1 MCWYWTHNS
10 NPFWWFFLRPLV
22 AVSYACMD
30 HILLSIWGRS
40 STDIQSFLS
49 KQLSTL
55 WYSTLWVLHML
66 AFPDSQNSYLNSES
80 LLDFT
85 WDLTSFLIAWKQ
97 SQGSKVGAIVELI
110 QFVFHFW
117 GITVLHCLV
126 PVSWNLFKC
135 ILSICFC
142 CSFKRQDKYSFCY
155 SILAKSKS
163 AKEVLRNC
171 PISRQKLL

>member
-1 MCWYWTHNS
+1 MGTGSIINLCWCWTHNS
-10 NPFWWFFLRPLV
+10 NPFWWFFPRPQV
-22 AVSYACMD
+22 AATYTCTD

-40 STDIQSFLS
+40 FTDIQSFLS

-55 WYSTLWVLHML
+55 WYSTLWILDML
-66 AFPDSQNSYLNSES
+66 AFPDSQNSYLNLES

-117 GITVLHCLV
+117 GITVLHCLM
-126 PVSWNLFKC
+126 PVSWKLFYNVFYLFVGGVV
-135 ILSICFC
+135 LSTGRINTVPVTL
-142 CSFKRQDKYSFCY
+142 SWPK
-155 SILAKSKS
+155 
-163 AKEVLRNC
+163 AKEQR
-171 PISRQKLL
+171 KF